1 MTRMKE
7 SSIDWIGQIPEE
19 WEIVKFKYLFNT
31 SKGLSITKEYL
42 VDEGIPVINYGQIHS
57 SLTKQVQS
65 CDDRLPFVA
74 NYYLSKKGVKLN
86 QGDFVFADT
95 SEDLE
100 GAGNF
105 STRLDSTGQLLAGY
119 HTIIARLNDYDEHD
133 FRYFMHLFDS
143 LAIRKQIQNKVS
155 GVKVYSVTQGILN
168 SIFVIIPPKNEQQKI
183 ADFLDK
189 KTAQLDKVKA
199 LLEEQIQ
206 KLKDYRA
213 SLIYETVTKGL
224 DKTVPMKDSGIDWI
238 GQVPEGWGV
247 SKLKFILEKGIN
259 SIKVGPFGSSLSG
272 DAIRSS
278 GKWVYNQRN
287 VLDNNFTETDFY
299 ISEAKCKEL
308 KNFSVSSGDILLT
321 TRGTIGRVAIV
332 PKKYCEGI
340 IHPCLMKFKVDSKIV
355 LPELIKYL
363 FNDIPL
369 VREQL
374 NFLSNSTTIDVI
386 YSYNLKN
393 IIIPIIPIEEQYSTL
408 EVLDRQTSDV
418 DSLIKIKQKHIE
430 NINKQ
435 RQTLIYDYV
444 TGKRRV

>member
-1 MTRMKE
+1 MKE
-7 SSIDWIGQIPEE
+7 SGIDWIGQIPQE
-19 WEIVKFKYLFNT
+19 WEVIKFKYLGDV
-31 SKGLSITKEYL
+31 KQGLTYSPSDIVDK
-42 VDEGIPVINYGQIHS
+42 DEGILVLRS
-57 SLTKQVQS
+57 
-65 CDDRLPFVA
+65 
-74 NYYLSKKGVKLN
+74 
-86 QGDFVFADT
+86 
-95 SEDLE
+95 
-100 GAGNF
+100 GN
-105 STRLDSTGQLLAGY
+105 
-119 HTIIARLNDYDEHD
+119 
-133 FRYFMHLFDS
+133 
-143 LAIRKQIQNKVS
+143 IQNGVLDFTNNVYVKTKVAES
-155 GVKVYSVTQGILN
+155 IVLRKNDILITARNGSSALIGKNAIIDTDIKATFGAFMMVFRTNKSLIAKFAFYLMNISFNFYRTFFTTSTVNQLTAAIFNGIEVPLP
-168 SIFVIIPPKNEQQKI
+168 SISEQQKI

-189 KTAQLDKVKA
+189 KTAQLDKVKS

-206 KLKDYRA
+206 KLKDYRS

-238 GQVPEGWGV
+238 GQVPQGWGV
-247 SKLKFILEKGIN
+247 SKLKFILEKGSN

-332 PKKYCEGI
+332 PKKYCDGI
-340 IHPCLMKFKVDSKIV
+340 IHPCLMKFKVDSRIV

-374 NFLSNSTTIDVI
+374 IFLSNSTTIDVI

-393 IIIPIIPIEEQYSTL
+393 IIIPTIPIEEQYSIL

-418 DSLIKIKQKHIE
+418 DALIKIKQKQIE

>member
-7 SSIDWIGQIPEE
+7 SGIDWIGQIPEE
-19 WEIVKFKYLFNT
+19 WEVTKLKYALLISNG
-31 SKGLSITKEYL
+31 KDYKDIE
-42 VDEGIPVINYGQIHS
+42 VEEGGYPVIGSGGVFARARNYMYDGDVVLLGRKGTIDKPLFYSGKFWTVDTMFYSTALNGNNIKFMYYS
-57 SLTKQVQS
+57 SLLIPFSYYSTATALPSMTQS
-65 CDDRLPFVA
+65 DLNNHVLCLP
-74 NYYLSKKGVKLN
+74 S
-86 QGDFVFADT
+86 
-95 SEDLE
+95 
-100 GAGNF
+100 
-105 STRLDSTGQLLAGY
+105 
-119 HTIIARLNDYDEHD
+119 
-133 FRYFMHLFDS
+133 
-143 LAIRKQIQNKVS
+143 VS
-155 GVKVYSVTQGILN
+155 
-168 SIFVIIPPKNEQQKI
+168 EQQKI

-189 KTAQLDKVKA
+189 KTAQLDKVKV

-238 GQVPEGWGV
+238 GQVPQGWGV

>member
-1 MTRMKE
+1 MKE
-7 SSIDWIGQIPEE
+7 SGIDWIGQIPEE
-19 WEIVKFKYLFNT
+19 WEVTRIKNIVSIERGASPRPIDKFISDDDTGVNWIRIGDTYKGNKYIT
-31 SKGLSITKEYL
+31 STKLKITNRGKQFSRYIHPGTLILSNSMSFGEPYISSIYGCIHDGWLSLAPNNNISKEYL
-42 VDEGIPVINYGQIHS
+42 YWLLLSDVCTSQFNLVSIGAVVENLSVDKVGNTLVSMPY
-57 SLTKQVQS
+57 SLS
-65 CDDRLPFVA
+65 
-74 NYYLSKKGVKLN
+74 
-86 QGDFVFADT
+86 
-95 SEDLE
+95 
-100 GAGNF
+100 
-105 STRLDSTGQLLAGY
+105 
-119 HTIIARLNDYDEHD
+119 
-133 FRYFMHLFDS
+133 
-143 LAIRKQIQNKVS
+143 
-155 GVKVYSVTQGILN
+155 
-168 SIFVIIPPKNEQQKI
+168 EQQKI
-183 ADFLDK
+183 ADFLEK

-224 DKTVPMKDSGIDWI
+224 DKNLHMKDSGIDWI
-238 GQVPEGWGV
+238 GQVPQGWGV
-247 SKLKFILEKGIN
+247 SKLKFILEKGSN

-340 IHPCLMKFKVDSKIV
+340 IHPCLMKFKVDSRIV

-393 IIIPIIPIEEQYSTL
+393 IIIPTIPIEEQYSIL

-418 DSLIKIKQKHIE
+418 DALIKIKQKQIE

>member
-1 MTRMKE
+1 MKE
-7 SSIDWIGQIPEE
+7 SGVDWIGQIPEE
-19 WEIVKFKYLFNT
+19 WEVTKLKYALLISNG
-31 SKGLSITKEYL
+31 KDYKDIE
-42 VDEGIPVINYGQIHS
+42 VEEGGYPVIGSGGVFARSRNYMYDGDVVLLGRKGTIDKPLFYSGKFWTVDTMFYSTALNGNNIKFMYYS
-57 SLTKQVQS
+57 SLLIPFSYYSTATALPSMTQS
-65 CDDRLPFVA
+65 DLNNHMLCLP
-74 NYYLSKKGVKLN
+74 
-86 QGDFVFADT
+86 
-95 SEDLE
+95 
-100 GAGNF
+100 
-105 STRLDSTGQLLAGY
+105 
-119 HTIIARLNDYDEHD
+119 
-133 FRYFMHLFDS
+133 
-143 LAIRKQIQNKVS
+143 
-155 GVKVYSVTQGILN
+155 
-168 SIFVIIPPKNEQQKI
+168 SISEQQKI

-238 GQVPEGWGV
+238 GQVPQGWGV
-247 SKLKFILEKGIN
+247 SKLKFILEKGSN

-393 IIIPIIPIEEQYSTL
+393 IIIPTIPIEEQYSIL

-418 DSLIKIKQKHIE
+418 DSLIKIKQKQIE

-444 TGKRRV
+444 TGKRRM

>member
-7 SSIDWIGQIPEE
+7 SGIDWIGQIPEE
-19 WEIVKFKYLFNT
+19 WEVTKLKYALLISNG
-31 SKGLSITKEYL
+31 KDYKDIE
-42 VDEGIPVINYGQIHS
+42 VEEGGYPVIGSGGVFARARNYMYDGDVVLLGRKGTIDKPLFYSGKFWTVDTMFYSTALNGNNIKFMYYS
-57 SLTKQVQS
+57 SLLIPFSYYSTATALPSMTQS
-65 CDDRLPFVA
+65 DLNNHVLCLP
-74 NYYLSKKGVKLN
+74 S
-86 QGDFVFADT
+86 
-95 SEDLE
+95 
-100 GAGNF
+100 
-105 STRLDSTGQLLAGY
+105 
-119 HTIIARLNDYDEHD
+119 
-133 FRYFMHLFDS
+133 
-143 LAIRKQIQNKVS
+143 VS
-155 GVKVYSVTQGILN
+155 
-168 SIFVIIPPKNEQQKI
+168 EQQKI

-189 KTAQLDKVKA
+189 VKV

-238 GQVPEGWGV
+238 GQVPQGWGV

>member
-1 MTRMKE
+1 MKE
-7 SSIDWIGQIPEE
+7 SGIDWIGQIPEE

-65 CDDRLPFVA
+65 CDVRLPFVTH
-74 NYYLSKKGVKLN
+74 YYLSKEGVKLN

-168 SIFVIIPPKNEQQKI
+168 GIFVIIPPKNEQQKI

-189 KTAQLDKVKA
+189 KTAQLDKVKS
-199 LLEEQIQ
+199 LLEEQIK

-213 SLIYETVTKGL
+213 SLIYEIVTKGL
-224 DKTVPMKDSGIDWI
+224 DKTVSMKDSEIDWI

-247 SKLKFILEKGIN
+247 KRLKDYVDYQTGTTPPQSIGVNQERKGVRWFKPGDFSDESVDLTSAENYITSEVVNQQKLSVYPEKTILVVGIA
-259 SIKVGPFGSSLSG
+259 SIGKVGYSENHSYSNQQITALKVTGQIFPKYLAYLMFSSGQYIRETALYTIVPIINNQYLSSL
-272 DAIRSS
+272 
-278 GKWVYNQRN
+278 
-287 VLDNNFTETDFY
+287 
-299 ISEAKCKEL
+299 
-308 KNFSVSSGDILLT
+308 
-321 TRGTIGRVAIV
+321 
-332 PKKYCEGI
+332 
-340 IHPCLMKFKVDSKIV
+340 KIV
-355 LPELIKYL
+355 LPNRIVQEAIVEYLDKKIGQINKMIAIK
-363 FNDIPL
+363 N
-369 VREQL
+369 EQ
-374 NFLSNSTTIDVI
+374 
-386 YSYNLKN
+386 
-393 IIIPIIPIEEQYSTL
+393 
-408 EVLDRQTSDV
+408 
-418 DSLIKIKQKHIE
+418 IK

>member
-1 MTRMKE
+1 MKE
-7 SSIDWIGQIPEE
+7 SGIDWIGQIPEE
-19 WEIVKFKYLFNT
+19 WEVTKLKYALLISNG
-31 SKGLSITKEYL
+31 KDYKDIE
-42 VDEGIPVINYGQIHS
+42 VEEGGYPVIGSGGVFARSRNYMYDGDVVLLGRKGTIDKPLFYSGKFWTVDTMFYSTALNGNNIKFMYYS
-57 SLTKQVQS
+57 SLLIPFSYYSTATALPSMTQS
-65 CDDRLPFVA
+65 DLNNHMLCLP
-74 NYYLSKKGVKLN
+74 SI
-86 QGDFVFADT
+86 
-95 SEDLE
+95 SEQ
-100 GAGNF
+100 
-105 STRLDSTGQLLAGY
+105 T
-119 HTIIARLNDYDEHD
+119 
-133 FRYFMHLFDS
+133 
-143 LAIRKQIQNKVS
+143 
-155 GVKVYSVTQGILN
+155 
-168 SIFVIIPPKNEQQKI
+168 KI

-189 KTAQLDKVKA
+189 KTAQLDKAKS

-224 DKTVPMKDSGIDWI
+224 DKNVPMKDSGIDWI
-238 GQVPEGWGV
+238 GQVPQGWGV
-247 SKLKFILEKGIN
+247 SKLKFILEKGSN

-340 IHPCLMKFKVDSKIV
+340 IHPCLMKFKVDSRIV

-393 IIIPIIPIEEQYSTL
+393 IIIPTIPIEEQYSIL

-418 DSLIKIKQKHIE
+418 DALIKIKQKQIE

>member
-7 SSIDWIGQIPEE
+7 SGIDWIGQIPEE
-19 WEIVKFKYLFNT
+19 WEVKDIKHIFEEIGSGATPKSDNETFYDGDINWIQSGDLYQTEEVIKVSKTITYQGFQST
-31 SKGLSITKEYL
+31 SALKIYKHPFIALAM
-42 VDEGIPVINYGQIHS
+42 YGASVGNVAI
-57 SLTKQVQS
+57 S
-65 CDDRLPFVA
+65 CIDACV
-74 NYYLSKKGVKLN
+74 N
-86 QGDFVFADT
+86 QAVVVMLGT
-95 SEDLE
+95 SEKVRFGKYAIEASKNNLI
-100 GAGNF
+100 F
-105 STRLDSTGQLLAGY
+105 SAQGGTQPNISQILIKNWNIPQPDS
-119 HTIIARLNDYDEHD
+119 
-133 FRYFMHLFDS
+133 S
-143 LAIRKQIQNKVS
+143 
-155 GVKVYSVTQGILN
+155 
-168 SIFVIIPPKNEQQKI
+168 EQTKI

-189 KTAQLDKVKA
+189 KTAQLDKVKG

-213 SLIYETVTKGL
+213 SLIYEIVTKGL

-238 GQVPEGWGV
+238 GQMPQGWGV
-247 SKLKFILEKGIN
+247 SKLKFILEKGSN

-393 IIIPIIPIEEQYSTL
+393 IIVPTIPIAKQYSIL

-418 DSLIKIKQKHIE
+418 DSLIKIKQKQIE

>member
-1 MTRMKE
+1 MKE
-7 SSIDWIGQIPEE
+7 SGIDWIGQIPEE
-19 WEIVKFKYLFNT
+19 WKVTKLKYA
-31 SKGLSITKEYL
+31 LSISNGKDYKDIE
-42 VDEGIPVINYGQIHS
+42 VEEGGFPVIGSGGIFARARNYMYDGDVVLLGRKGTIDKPLFYSGKFWTVDTMFYSTALNGNNIKFMYYS
-57 SLTKQVQS
+57 SLLIPFSYYSTATALPSMTQS
-65 CDDRLPFVA
+65 DLNNHVLCLP
-74 NYYLSKKGVKLN
+74 S
-86 QGDFVFADT
+86 
-95 SEDLE
+95 
-100 GAGNF
+100 
-105 STRLDSTGQLLAGY
+105 
-119 HTIIARLNDYDEHD
+119 
-133 FRYFMHLFDS
+133 
-143 LAIRKQIQNKVS
+143 VS
-155 GVKVYSVTQGILN
+155 
-168 SIFVIIPPKNEQQKI
+168 EQQKI

-189 KTAQLDKVKA
+189 KTAQLDKVKS

-247 SKLKFILEKGIN
+247 SKLKFILEKGSN

-340 IHPCLMKFKVDSKIV
+340 IHPCLMKFKVDSRIV

-393 IIIPIIPIEEQYSTL
+393 IIIPTIPIEEQYSII

-418 DSLIKIKQKHIE
+418 DALIKIKQKQIE

>member
-1 MTRMKE
+1 MKE
-7 SSIDWIGQIPEE
+7 SGIDWIGQIPQE
-19 WEIVKFKYLFNT
+19 WEVIKFKYLGDV
-31 SKGLSITKEYL
+31 KQGLTYSPSDIVDK
-42 VDEGIPVINYGQIHS
+42 DEGILVLRS
-57 SLTKQVQS
+57 
-65 CDDRLPFVA
+65 
-74 NYYLSKKGVKLN
+74 
-86 QGDFVFADT
+86 
-95 SEDLE
+95 
-100 GAGNF
+100 GN
-105 STRLDSTGQLLAGY
+105 
-119 HTIIARLNDYDEHD
+119 
-133 FRYFMHLFDS
+133 
-143 LAIRKQIQNKVS
+143 IQNGVLDFTNNVYVKTKVAES
-155 GVKVYSVTQGILN
+155 IVLRKNDILITARNGSSALIGKNAIIDTDIKATFGAFMMVFRTNKSLIAKFAFYLMNISFNFYRTFFTTSTVNQLTAAIFNGIEVPLP
-168 SIFVIIPPKNEQQKI
+168 SISEQQKI

-189 KTAQLDKVKA
+189 KTAQLDKVKS

-224 DKTVPMKDSGIDWI
+224 DKTVPMKDSGINWI
-238 GQVPEGWGV
+238 GEVPEGWGV
-247 SKLKFILEKGIN
+247 SKLKFILEKGSN